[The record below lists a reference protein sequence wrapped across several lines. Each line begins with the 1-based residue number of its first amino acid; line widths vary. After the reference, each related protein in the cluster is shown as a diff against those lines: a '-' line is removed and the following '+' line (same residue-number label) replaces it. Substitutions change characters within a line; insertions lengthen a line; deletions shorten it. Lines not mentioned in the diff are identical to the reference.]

1 MLCVPNEFM
10 AAPPESVDNL
20 DGWPQFLNSL
30 LIGLALVVGGAWA
43 VFNIPSFMQA
53 LAFAFDAEVTG
64 SELYQNAKL
73 TLAVAYICIGLGL
86 FVFLVAFF
94 GCCGVYAVVVSLLF
108 LTKLIC
114 VLVFLLLG
122 EKISPLVFDRVQES
136 FSANYKGY
144 LGLGI
149 QDDSASYSQTADTIM
164 LNFQC
169 CGIYGADDFRDVE
182 TSTLWHKE
190 GRVYTLTDG
199 QNITG
204 DAVELPVACCQ
215 FKNIDFPINATFQ
228 QLHRHMKSPQCPVN
242 PAANYY
248 LIGCVDRISNTLK
261 HYTVVIA
268 VAPVIIAVVEVI
280 GVILASALAHEVKQ
294 DVERLYY

>member
-1 MLCVPNEFM
+1 
-10 AAPPESVDNL
+10 
-20 DGWPQFLNSL
+20 
-30 LIGLALVVGGAWA
+30 
-43 VFNIPSFMQA
+43 MQA

-94 GCCGVYAVVVSLLF
+94 GCCGVVTDSCCLLITYAVVVSLLF